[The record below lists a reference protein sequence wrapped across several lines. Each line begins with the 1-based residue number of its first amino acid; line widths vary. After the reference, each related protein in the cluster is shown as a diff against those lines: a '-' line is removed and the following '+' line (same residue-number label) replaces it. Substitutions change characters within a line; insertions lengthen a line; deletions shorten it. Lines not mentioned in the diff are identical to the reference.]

1 METIMYAY
9 IPSYLFS
16 SANGYHPYDQLER
29 KKKKE
34 SAVIQLKVSL
44 LQLTWGSER
53 GWLTQRHP
61 QKVAVPGFKPMSF
74 EATNSTFISWSW
86 WSKVTTI

>member
-29 KKKKE
+29 KKKKKRIL
-34 SAVIQLKVSL
+34 AIIQLKVSL
-44 LQLTWGSER
+44 LQLT
-53 GWLTQRHP
+53 
-61 QKVAVPGFKPMSF
+61 
-74 EATNSTFISWSW
+74 
-86 WSKVTTI
+86 

>member
-44 LQLTWGSER
+44 LQLT
-53 GWLTQRHP
+53 
-61 QKVAVPGFKPMSF
+61 
-74 EATNSTFISWSW
+74 
-86 WSKVTTI
+86 

>member
-29 KKKKE
+29 KKKKKNL
-34 SAVIQLKVSL
+34 SYYPAQSL
-44 LQLTWGSER
+44 PFTAHLR
-53 GWLTQRHP
+53 
-61 QKVAVPGFKPMSF
+61 F
-74 EATNSTFISWSW
+74 
-86 WSKVTTI
+86 

>member
-29 KKKKE
+29 KKKKRI
-34 SAVIQLKVSL
+34 SCYPAQSL
-44 LQLTWGSER
+44 PFTAHVRL
-53 GWLTQRHP
+53 
-61 QKVAVPGFKPMSF
+61 
-74 EATNSTFISWSW
+74 
-86 WSKVTTI
+86 